1 MSVIVVV
8 GVALVVYSRQERL
21 HPASA
26 SADKTPPTLTANWTE
41 GISFDLCGT
50 VQPSLPASPSS
61 TNIGIKT
68 SGNGVINL
76 APLTSADT
84 GHHATLG
91 RFALHYPGLTLTD
104 SSIKL
109 PGGKLYK
116 NGDSCGTRPGVL
128 QVKTWSNPT
137 AQNGTLFTG
146 SAPTLLLADGQ
157 LITVAFV
164 PRGADIPK
172 PPGTVVTAVL
182 KAMTTAAQKGSV
194 TPTTSAVTA
203 TTPTTAASSPS
214 SSSPSTST
222 TTSASTTP
230 TTAGKTTTSS
240 P

>member
-1 MSVIVVV
+1 MSVIVVL
-8 GVALVVYSRQERL
+8 GVVLVVYSRQERL

-26 SADKTPPTLTANWTE
+26 AADKTPPTLTANWTE

-50 VQPSLPASPSS
+50 IQPPLAASPAS

-68 SGNGVINL
+68 AGNGVINL
-76 APLTSADT
+76 QPLTSADT

-91 RFALHYPGLTLTD
+91 RFASHYAGLTLTGT
-104 SSIKL
+104 SIKL

-116 NGDSCGTRPGVL
+116 NGDLCGSKAGEL

-137 AQNGTLFTG
+137 SQTGTLYSG
-146 SAPTLLLADGQ
+146 SAPNLLLTDGQ

-164 PRGADIPK
+164 PKGANIPK
-172 PPGTVVTAVL
+172 PAGSVVTAVL
-182 KAMTTAAQKGSV
+182 NGMTAAAQKGS
-194 TPTTSAVTA
+194 TTASTAANTA
-203 TTPTTAASSPS
+203 TTATTTSSGAS
-214 SSSPSTST
+214 STST
-222 TTSASTTP
+222 TSASSTS